1 MLSDENPLVHTIR
14 NRLKIKPVEFTK
26 FKLFRAILSKN
37 FPERKIIT
45 NLTRLWLS
53 KTDIMCRDTNYSL
66 EFRMSKTKKDICFYA
81 TICIKSKNAFKAFS
95 PHFSNRD
102 TFTIQRLYIA
112 NSFETLEST
121 CHVALLTTG
130 HCEKVGTMDTLKS
143 GWTLPVSIH
152 SPILKV
158 KNRSMGIIN

>member
-1 MLSDENPLVHTIR
+1 MAFQ
-14 NRLKIKPVEFTK
+14 NRYHVPGYQ
-26 FKLFRAILSKN
+26 LFPRVPYEQNK
-37 FPERKIIT
+37 EG
-45 NLTRLWLS
+45 
-53 KTDIMCRDTNYSL
+53 Y
-66 EFRMSKTKKDICFYA
+66 ICFYA

-102 TFTIQRLYIA
+102 TFTIQRLYIV